1 MLATREI
8 SRRIAVRNGSEFD
21 FFLALYMSRGAT
33 KVLTRWVALSSA
45 RVAQF
50 AFRIGYTI
58 LLFGLLQ
65 EPHAGLRSFYYP
77 FD

>member
-1 MLATREI
+1 LAV
-8 SRRIAVRNGSEFD
+8 SCSSV
-21 FFLALYMSRGAT
+21 YMSRGAT
-33 KVLTRWVALSSA
+33 KVLTRRFAPSFA